1 MDRTISAAG
10 DAARVSRGCACE
22 TGLTLES
29 VPECTLTRVKASQP
43 RLRIGELARRS
54 GVSPDTL
61 RHYERL
67 QLLPKAA
74 RTGGGFREYPDGV
87 ERRVKVIQQALAIGF
102 SLDELKEFF
111 RERAAGRHPCR
122 RVRRLAQAKFDALE
136 QQLEAILA
144 ARRALSAI
152 LENWDRRLEQHQGDP
167 ANLLDSLAELEP
179 LQLSEMRRLPQR
191 RRARSSQ

>member
-1 MDRTISAAG
+1 M
-10 DAARVSRGCACE
+10 
-22 TGLTLES
+22 
-29 VPECTLTRVKASQP
+29 KASRP

-74 RTGGGFREYPDGV
+74 RTSGGFREYPDGS

-111 RERAAGRHPCR
+111 HERAAGRHPCR

-136 QQLEAILA
+136 QQLA
-144 ARRALSAI
+144 AMLTARAALRAV
-152 LENWDRRLEQHQGDP
+152 LENWDQRLEQHKGQP
-167 ANLLDSLAELEP
+167 AHLLDSLAELEP
-179 LQLSEMRRLPQR
+179 LQPAELRRLPR
-191 RRARSSQ
+191 RPRARNRS